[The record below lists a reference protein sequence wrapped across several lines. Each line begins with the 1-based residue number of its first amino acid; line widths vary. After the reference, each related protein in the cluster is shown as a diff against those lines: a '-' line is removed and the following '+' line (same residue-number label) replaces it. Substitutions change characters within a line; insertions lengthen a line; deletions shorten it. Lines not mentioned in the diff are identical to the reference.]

1 MTGVR
6 GLGLTRSYGG
16 GETLVHA
23 LRSVDVHAEPG
34 ELVVVRGR
42 SGSGKTSLLHVLGG
56 LEKPDS
62 GQVLVDGAD
71 LTAMRPEQVLELRRT
86 RIAYVFQAFG
96 LIPVLSAA
104 ENVEVPLR
112 VLRTDP
118 VERDRRVADALAAV
132 GLERHAHQR
141 PAELSGGQQQ
151 RVAIAR
157 ALVHRPS
164 VLLADEPTGQLD
176 SGTAG
181 VVMDLLVELVHGH
194 GVAAVVTTHD
204 PLMAERADR
213 LVELH
218 SGELRTPEP
227 ATGV

>member
-1 MTGVR
+1 MIR
-6 GLGLTRSYGG
+6 GIGLTRTYGTG
-16 GETLVHA
+16 DAVVHA
-23 LRSVDVHAEPG
+23 LRDVDVHAAPG

-56 LEKPDS
+56 LEKPS
-62 GQVLVDGAD
+62 AGRVVVDGAD
-71 LTAMRPEQVLELRRT
+71 LTALDPEQVLELRRT

-112 VLRTDP
+112 ILRTDP
-118 VERDRRVADALAAV
+118 AERDRRVAEALAAV
-132 GLERHAHQR
+132 GLERHAAQR

-157 ALVHRPS
+157 ALVHRPA

-176 SGTAG
+176 SGTAA
-181 VVMDLLVELVHGH
+181 VVMDLLVDLVHGH

-218 SGELRTPEP
+218 SGTLRD
-227 ATGV
+227 ATA